1 MVDILF
7 ADAIA
12 GGRAMG
18 MVLYGWCDIMVMV
31 MGVKSQNRA
40 KCSCSLQCNDRET
53 RDDKTDSDCE

>member
-53 RDDKTDSDCE
+53 RDD